1 MHLYPHCIK
10 DAMEDG
16 KILVTVCYASQ
27 KKMGQLG
34 RNNIARDISHLV

>member
-1 MHLYPHCIK
+1 MHLYSLCIK

-27 KKMGQLG
+27 KMGQLG
-34 RNNIARDISHLV
+34 RNNTVKDISHFV